1 MFFWFTPTLS
11 EITCDLDI
19 SNVELTKVYNNG
31 QIQSSVLNDLERKY
45 KYVLESRLK
54 ETNKKNKR
62 LLIEDDISSFIIEN
76 QDLDD
81 FIPGGMKPAR

>member
-1 MFFWFTPTLS
+1 M
-11 EITCDLDI
+11 
-19 SNVELTKVYNNG
+19 
-31 QIQSSVLNDLERKY
+31 LNDLERKY